1 MVSQIQHP
9 AVYSKLEKELRQ
21 DIICNNVDFEKPL
34 PGELE
39 LCEKYAISRKSVRKA
54 LENLCCEGLLAR
66 VQGKGTF
73 AVPPQVRIPL
83 MSAKKLNILLMI
95 PWFYA
100 GTSEYDEE
108 LIKGINLYA
117 SRNGHTLEFSDM
129 DIDPEEIISK
139 HKSGE
144 IDGVIWDRPSEELI
158 QNIFRISNAGIPS
171 VTTNRMIDGISC
183 LSADHFQEINAPLK
197 FLFDIGHRSFLFVNG
212 NETNKTASLRKKY
225 FYDTISEFQKYKD
238 VNAVYVECREK
249 INMKSKLDEAFSKN
263 CTAVLAGGFSLLGV
277 VLNFCRKNRII
288 IPADISLICI
298 NDSLLARSYSPPVTV
313 FTEPR
318 VVIGEKT
325 VELLENITAGKILK
339 YDSIKME
346 GELIMRKSC
355 ALPKK
360 YGRIGR

>member
-1 MVSQIQHP
+1 MISQIQYQ
-9 AVYSKLEKELRQ
+9 AVYSKLEDDLRQ

-39 LCEKYAISRKSVRKA
+39 LCEKYSISRKSVRKA
-54 LENLCCEGLLAR
+54 LENLCAEGLLSKI
-66 VQGKGTF
+66 QGKGTF
-73 AVPPQVRIPL
+73 AIPPQIRIPL
-83 MSAKKLNILLMI
+83 MSAKKLNILLII

-100 GTSEYDEE
+100 GTTEYDEE
-108 LIKGINLYA
+108 LIKGISSYVN
-117 SRNGHTLEFSDM
+117 RNNHSLEFSDA
-129 DIDPEEIISK
+129 DIDPEEIILK

-144 IDGVIWDRPSEELI
+144 INGIIWDRPSEELV
-158 QNIFRISNAGIPS
+158 QNIVRISNAGVPI

-183 LSADHFQEINAPLK
+183 LSADHFQEVNVPLK
-197 FLFDIGHRSFLFVNG
+197 FLFDIGHRSFLFING
-212 NETNKTASLRKKY
+212 DETNKTASLRKKY

-238 VNAVYVECREK
+238 INAVYVECREK
-249 INMKSKLDEAFSKN
+249 KSMKSKLDEAFSKN
-263 CTAVLAGGFSLLGV
+263 CTAVFAGGFSLLGV

-298 NDSLLARSYSPPVTV
+298 NDSLLARSYSQPVTI

-318 VVIGEKT
+318 VAIGEKT
-325 VELLENITAGKILK
+325 VELLENIIADKILK

-355 ALPKK
+355 GLPKK
-360 YGRIGR
+360 YGRIGQ